1 MHRSRRTTAP
11 TPSVSGPD
19 TAGAALSP
27 AEAKPR
33 RGPGAAVYRWLWAF
47 TASLVGDQVWFLAL
61 SWSAVQTG
69 GSGAAG
75 LVLTLGTLP
84 RAALMLSGGA
94 IADRFGAR
102 RIVIGSDF
110 VRCAVMVAAAALV
123 VSASPGITLL
133 AVVAVLFGA
142 VDALFMPAV
151 GALPATLTTR
161 DQFARVQGLRSL
173 AQRAAAIAG
182 APVGGFVL
190 AQGGV
195 GAAFATSGGLFLV
208 SLVLLLQ
215 VRPLRPEI
223 VARNTAPCADVE
235 TQPAQTTAALDADAD
250 VASGVPRPDRPTP
263 GHPGPAD
270 HGIRAGLRYVRS
282 VPVVRGIV
290 VICILAELGF
300 SAPMNIGVVLLSD
313 ERGWGPGGVGTLV
326 GAWGAGA
333 VATGLVL
340 SVRGHLPH
348 AGRVALAAGAVG
360 AGGLALIGYGAT
372 LALAALGAF
381 VLGLGSGLWGGVYS
395 ALLQTHADTRMLG
408 RVVSLQMLGAVGLV
422 PLTYAPAGLLADAA
436 GSAAVFGVG
445 AAISGLAV
453 LAGFLSAPVRRAEL
467 PRPEAAD
474 AVTRQAT

>member
-1 MHRSRRTTAP
+1 MHRPRRTTAP
-11 TPSVSGPD
+11 TPSATGPD
-19 TAGAALSP
+19 PAGAALSP
-27 AEAKPR
+27 AKAEPQPR
-33 RGPGAAVYRWLWAF
+33 RGPGAAVYRWLCAF

-84 RAALMLSGGA
+84 RAALMLSGGS

-110 VRCAVMVAAAALV
+110 VRCAVMFAAAALV
-123 VSASPGITLL
+123 VSASPGIALL
-133 AVVAVLFGA
+133 AVVALLFGA

-182 APVGGFVL
+182 APVAGFVL

-195 GAAFATSGGLFLV
+195 GAAFATAGGLFLV

-223 VARNTAPCADVE
+223 VARNTAPYRAASEAPD
-235 TQPAQTTAALDADAD
+235 TSPDSSPDSSPAEAEPPA
-250 VASGVPRPDRPTP
+250 
-263 GHPGPAD
+263 GHQ
-270 HGIRAGLRYVRS
+270 GIRAGLRYVRS
-282 VPVVRGIV
+282 VPVVRGII

-326 GAWGAGA
+326 GTWGAGA
-333 VATGLVL
+333 VTTGLVL
-340 SVRGHLPH
+340 SVRGHLPQ

-360 AGGLALIGYGAT
+360 AGGLALIGYGPT
-372 LALAALGAF
+372 LPLAALGAF

-395 ALLQTHADTRMLG
+395 ALLQTHTDTRMLG

-422 PLTYAPAGLLADAA
+422 PLTYAPAGLLADTA
-436 GSAAVFGVG
+436 GSATVFGVG

-467 PRPEAAD
+467 PCPEPAEAIK
-474 AVTRQAT
+474 R

>member
-1 MHRSRRTTAP
+1 MTVHRSRRTTAP

-33 RGPGAAVYRWLWAF
+33 RGPGAAVHRWLWAF

-123 VSASPGITLL
+123 VSASPGIALL
-133 AVVAVLFGA
+133 AAVALLFGA

-215 VRPLRPEI
+215 VRPLHPEI
-223 VARNTAPCADVE
+223 VARNTAPCRAASEAPETSAVE
-235 TQPAQTTAALDADAD
+235 AEPPAEPSAEHQ
-250 VASGVPRPDRPTP
+250 GV
-263 GHPGPAD
+263 
-270 HGIRAGLRYVRS
+270 RAGLRYVRS
-282 VPVVRGIV
+282 VPVVRGIIAV
-290 VICILAELGF
+290 CILAELGF

-313 ERGWGPGGVGTLV
+313 ERGWGPGGLGTLV
-326 GAWGAGA
+326 GTWGAGA

-360 AGGLALIGYGAT
+360 AGGLALIGYGPT
-372 LALAALGAF
+372 LPLAALGAF

-395 ALLQTHADTRMLG
+395 AMLQTYTDTRMLG

-436 GSAAVFGVG
+436 GSAAVFGAG

-467 PRPEAAD
+467 PRPETAD